1 MKIKGILKEQ
11 EVSLDP
17 HGHYEMTS
25 FDDSRYDFHLHKKTK
40 RPIDG
45 KERYV
50 VIRIPLNSDRKV
62 SITSDKE
69 QIDAIPR
76 KLKNEI
82 KDILDDK
89 NTREKFLQNIRLA
102 LKDYPSDFQ
111 DEKNVRLCIK
121 RICIAF
127 GFDWENCDVDFLF
140 HQADVVD
147 EDRELYRVTIGE
159 NEAKIEDMMKKK

>member
-82 KDILDDK
+82 NDRLLILGHMVILNLSHK
-89 NTREKFLQNIRLA
+89 N
-102 LKDYPSDFQ
+102 
-111 DEKNVRLCIK
+111 LCFNK
-121 RICIAF
+121 RIK
-127 GFDWENCDVDFLF
+127 
-140 HQADVVD
+140 
-147 EDRELYRVTIGE
+147 
-159 NEAKIEDMMKKK
+159 KI

>member
-1 MKIKGILKEQ
+1 MKIKGILKDQ

-40 RPIDG
+40 RPIEG

-62 SITSDKE
+62 SITSDNE

-82 KDILDDK
+82 NDILDDK

-127 GFDWENCDVDFLF
+127 GFDLGKCNLDFLF
-140 HQADVVD
+140 KEANIVD
-147 EDRELYRVTIGE
+147 EDKELYKVTLSKDKV
-159 NEAKIEDMMKKK
+159 KIEDMMKKE